1 MDSIR
6 IGMIGAGFVA
16 ALHARVFESLE
27 GLGAKVVGIA
37 SQSRPKMEELAHKH
51 KIAKIYPDPQSLMT
65 SDAIDVVDLC
75 VPNHVHKEFVLRAA
89 QAGKHIICEK
99 PLTGYF
105 GAGEAQVGHTARTRM
120 LSEALAGADAMVQTA
135 DQHGVK
141 LMYAENWLYSP
152 VIQRAKRLVKA
163 SGGAILD
170 VRGEESHHGSHAV
183 YAKRWRNTGGG
194 SLIRLGAHP
203 IGAILHLKACEG
215 IWRNGQP
222 ITPRSVVADVA
233 NLAEIESL
241 QEASSSWIVRDWED
255 VENWATAILTFSD
268 GSKATIAASDVCL
281 GGMKDTLDIFLSNA
295 RIHCDFAR
303 STLLQAYAPD
313 PSPFAD
319 EYLVEKLETKAGW
332 SFPSIDEDWLLG
344 YHHELRDFIEAVK
357 YDQEPLSTGR
367 LGRAVVEVIYGAYLS
382 AEEGRP
388 VQLTGLSTA

>member
-6 IGMIGAGFVA
+6 IGVIGAGFVA
-16 ALHARVFESLE
+16 ALHSRVYENLE
-27 GLGAKVVGIA
+27 GLGVQVVGIA
-37 SQSRPKMEELAHKH
+37 SQSRPKMEELARKH
-51 KIAKIYPDPQSLMT
+51 KIARIFPDPQSLIA
-65 SDAIDVVDLC
+65 SEEIDVVDLC
-75 VPNHVHKEFVLRAA
+75 VPNHLHKEYVLRAA

-105 GAGEAQVGHTARTRM
+105 GKGEKEVGKTAKTKM
-120 LSEALAGADAMVQTA
+120 LAEALACADEMVQTA
-135 DQHGVK
+135 DHHGVK

-152 VIQRAKRLVKA
+152 VIQRAKRLVK
-163 SGGAILD
+163 SSNGSILEL
-170 VRGEESHHGSHAV
+170 RGEESHHGSHTV
-183 YAKRWRNTGGG
+183 YAKSWRNTGGG

-203 IGAILHLKACEG
+203 IGAVLHLKACEG

-233 NLAEIESL
+233 NLAEIESFKR
-241 QEASSSWIVRDWED
+241 EPSSWIVRDWED

-268 GSKATIAASDVCL
+268 GSKATISASDVCL

-303 STLLQAYAPD
+303 SSLLQAYAPD
-313 PSPFAD
+313 PSSFAN

-344 YHHELRDFIEAVK
+344 YHHELRDFVEAVR
-357 YDQEPLSTGR
+357 YDREPLSTGR